1 MLPAIM
7 MVVIVVGTISIL
19 HIVLNVCVIS
29 QRLVQLDIILLWKMV
44 SAMMR
49 PTTLPAIM
57 MMGIVVDTMSII
69 LNVLNVCVTSYR
81 LVQLDIIL

>member
-7 MVVIVVGTISIL
+7 MVVIVVDTTSIL

-29 QRLVQLDIILLWKMV
+29 QRLVQLAIILFWKTV
-44 SAMMR
+44 SATMK
-49 PTTLPAIM
+49 PTMLPAIM

-69 LNVLNVCVTSYR
+69 LYVLNVCVIS
-81 LVQLDIIL
+81 